1 VIKLDQLVSPYNLEA
16 SVLREKNIDLSSVN
30 YGNQLVNWKV
40 IPCKYFAKLGK
51 KWLVFSQ
58 NLDNITVNK
67 YAKQIPE
74 FYGEV
79 LRSWNKIGGGQT
91 RTPLNFADVRKQII
105 WGNKFIKF
113 DHKTLLFNNWINS
126 DLIYV
131 NDILDENGDISHNF
145 ILNRLNNKSN
155 WITEFTI
162 MKKAIPKEWVDIIK
176 TENSPKS
183 VVNICKNY
191 VLIKGN
197 PYRFSMRNLQNQLI
211 LIHGIP
217 TYKKNYQ
224 NVKQYVILYSII

>member
-1 VIKLDQLVSPYNLEA
+1 MIDIQSYFISLEA
-16 SVLREKNIDLSSVN
+16 SWVSRLVS
-30 YGNQLVNWKV
+30 NQLVNWKV

-91 RTPLNFADVRKQII
+91 RTPLNFANVRKQIK
-105 WGNKFIKF
+105 WGKKVIKF

-131 NDILDENGDISHNF
+131 NDILDENGEISHNF

-162 MKKAIPKEWVDIIK
+162 MKKS
-176 TENSPKS
+176 NS
-183 VVNICKNY
+183 
-191 VLIKGN
+191 
-197 PYRFSMRNLQNQLI
+197 
-211 LIHGIP
+211 
-217 TYKKNYQ
+217 KKMGRYN
-224 NVKQYVILYSII
+224 

>member
-1 VIKLDQLVSPYNLEA
+1 MIDIQSYFMSLKASWVSRLVSN
-16 SVLREKNIDLSSVN
+16 R
-30 YGNQLVNWKV
+30 LVNWKV

-67 YAKQIPE
+67 YTKQIPE

-131 NDILDENGDISHNF
+131 NDILDKNGEISHNF
-145 ILNRLNNKSN
+145 ILNRLYNKSN

-162 MKKAIPKEWVDIIK
+162 MKKEIPKEWVDIVK
-176 TENSPKS
+176 TENSKKI

-197 PYRFSMRNLQNQLI
+197 PYRFSI
-211 LIHGIP
+211 L
-217 TYKKNYQ
+217 KNT
-224 NVKQYVILYSII
+224 IFL

>member
-1 VIKLDQLVSPYNLEA
+1 LQ
-16 SVLREKNIDLSSVN
+16 
-30 YGNQLVNWKV
+30 NW
-40 IPCKYFAKLGK
+40 GK

-79 LRSWNKIGGGQT
+79 LRRWNKIGGGQT

-197 PYRFSMRNLQNQLI
+197 HYRFSILKNKFFYEYFSTRNLQNQLV

-217 TYKKNYQ
+217 IYKKNYQ
-224 NVKQYVILYSII
+224 NVKQYVILYLII